1 MKHLKPFNE
10 AQMQLSPDRVSDI
23 EDEMVKMAQFFKLKL
38 EYIDGLLNELNNFQ
52 SDSKKSND
60 QIDDSIANLQLI
72 SKNISDSL
80 SNIDNV
86 ANNMKNYN
94 DKGSQFLY

>member
-1 MKHLKPFNE
+1 MKHLKPFFE
-10 AQMQLSPDRVSDI
+10 TQSQLSPDRVSDI

-38 EYIDGLLNELNNFQ
+38 ESIDGLLNELNNFK

-72 SKNISDSL
+72 SKSISDSL
-80 SNIDNV
+80 SKIDTV

-94 DKGSQFLY
+94 EKGSQFLY